1 MNARNIATLVA
12 AALLV
17 AATAGA
23 QSGADLLQKGIYT
36 QETLGD
42 LDGAVGIYRQ
52 ITASTAA
59 PKQLAAQAQYQLVL
73 CMLQKGDRTAASREF
88 DLLTR
93 NFPDQQDLIAKARKL
108 IPGASTLLA
117 APWAEGEASQ
127 LNIKRNGVFTGEYLY
142 YSATPWRDTVYEA
155 QRTSSDPRVVAH
167 ANDTYLTA
175 KLLTSTST
183 RTIHVLVDCNTLQR
197 KEPDNFSTNDV
208 LGDASAAPFAGP
220 AIDVEPLVFRMRL
233 LPLAVGYRTTL
244 TTLPF
249 LIGFGIAKPVELA
262 VAAVEPVQ
270 TIAGKFNCYK
280 MSIAPLGQTFWIGVD
295 GARPLVKFQSGN
307 VQAELVKVWGPSV
320 IGDSL
325 AFLAKSGWA
334 VTNILTSPTFGN
346 GEPEAAS
353 AQAASPKEGP
363 YGSASASVFI
373 KRIYTPP
380 ADLEAT
386 VQKFCADAKAIPA
399 QTRTVAG
406 HPSIGCQRDS
416 GNSYSIWVGS
426 DSLILQF
433 SGAGVD
439 TAIFRW
445 MFEPIL
451 DTIQLPKD

>member
-1 MNARNIATLVA
+1 MNARYIAPAIV

-42 LDGAVGIYRQ
+42 LDGAIGIYRQ
-52 ITASTAA
+52 MIASNTA

-73 CMLQKGDRTAASREF
+73 CMLQKGDRTAASHEF
-88 DLLTR
+88 DLLIR
-93 NFPDQQDLIAKARKL
+93 NFPDQQDLTAKARKL

-142 YSATPWRDTVYEA
+142 YAATPWRDTVNEG
-155 QRTSSDPRVVAH
+155 QRTTSDPRFVAH

-175 KLLTSTST
+175 KLLTNTSS

-197 KEPDNFSTNDV
+197 KEADNLSTNDV

-220 AIDVEPLVFRMRL
+220 AIDVEPFVFRMRL
-233 LPLAVGYRTTL
+233 LPLAVGYKTTL

-249 LIGFGIAKPVELA
+249 LIGYGVAKPVELT
-262 VAAVEPVQ
+262 VTAVEPVQ
-270 TIAGKFNCYK
+270 TVAGKFSCYK
-280 MSIAPLGQTFWIGVD
+280 VSIAPLGQTFWIGVD

-320 IGDSL
+320 IGDAL
-325 AFLAKSGWA
+325 AFLTKAGWT
-334 VTNILTSPTFGN
+334 VNNIRIGSPFGSD
-346 GEPEAAS
+346 PESAS
-353 AQAASPKEGP
+353 AHAEIPRGGP
-363 YGSASASVFI
+363 YGSPWVTISI

-380 ADLEAT
+380 ADLEAA

-399 QTRTVAG
+399 QARTVAG
-406 HPSIGCQRDS
+406 HPSVGCQRES
-416 GNSYSIWVGS
+416 ANSYSILVAS

-433 SGAGVD
+433 FPAGVD
-439 TAIFRW
+439 TAVFRW

-451 DTIQLPKD
+451 DTIHLPKD